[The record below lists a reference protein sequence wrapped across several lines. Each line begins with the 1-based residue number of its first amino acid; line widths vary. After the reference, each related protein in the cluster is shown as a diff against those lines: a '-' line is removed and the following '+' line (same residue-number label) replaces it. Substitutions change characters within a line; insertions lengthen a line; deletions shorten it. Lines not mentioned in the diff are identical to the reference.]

1 MNIDNIRDADDAFAY
16 LEKLATDAKRVSAKL
31 AEFSRQK
38 TTYNPHGDRF
48 LTPNGVATVAIDA
61 ATASKCHRLANAS
74 QDFYKSI
81 FESAQGF

>member
-61 ATASKCHRLANAS
+61 AK
-74 QDFYKSI
+74 I
-81 FESAQGF
+81 FTNPYLKAHKDSNK